1 MCTYDSTI
9 LTFSSGINYYYFI
22 YFFSSS
28 IGFLL
33 CRDDH
38 QRWQRRHCRLDT
50 TNRSMTVHETPE
62 DLKSLESI
70 PLVGATLTFDLQ
82 NSGGEIDRDLCFA
95 VDTIGDISISGEG
108 GEGGREREGGRE
120 EGGE

>member
-1 MCTYDSTI
+1 
-9 LTFSSGINYYYFI
+9 
-22 YFFSSS
+22 
-28 IGFLL
+28 
-33 CRDDH
+33 
-38 QRWQRRHCRLDT
+38 
-50 TNRSMTVHETPE
+50 MTVHETPE

-108 GEGGREREGGRE
+108 REGEGGREGEREGGRE
-120 EGGE
+120 RGGGREGGRSI